1 MYTAQ
6 LPGMGPF
13 VIRYPRGRGEH
24 QDWKCPLEAIE
35 VGRGR
40 RLKDGQDIALLS
52 LGPIGNTAAEAIRDF
67 EQQQAEEGRPLTVA
81 HYDMR
86 FLKPL
91 DEDILHEAGTRFS
104 RIITLEDGVVRGG
117 LGSAV
122 LEYMADHGFCPR
134 VARMGLPDQFV
145 EHGTVE
151 QLKHIVGIDRE
162 AIIAQLRAISQ

>member
-1 MYTAQ
+1 M
-6 LPGMGPF
+6 
-13 VIRYPRGRGEH
+13 
-24 QDWKCPLEAIE
+24 
-35 VGRGR
+35 
-40 RLKDGQDIALLS
+40 
-52 LGPIGNTAAEAIRDF
+52 
-67 EQQQAEEGRPLTVA
+67 
-81 HYDMR
+81 
-86 FLKPL
+86 
-91 DEDILHEAGTRFS
+91 
-104 RIITLEDGVVRGG
+104 VRGG